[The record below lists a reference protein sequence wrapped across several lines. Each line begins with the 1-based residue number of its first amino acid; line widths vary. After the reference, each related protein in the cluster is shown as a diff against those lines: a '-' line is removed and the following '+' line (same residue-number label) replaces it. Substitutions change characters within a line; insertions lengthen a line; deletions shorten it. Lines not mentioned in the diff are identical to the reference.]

1 VRVTLI
7 RILIARRVV
16 VVVVTRGVARIFAT
30 VRIVVIVASM
40 RVVRVVV
47 YVVVVAGCA
56 SRYKGKGKV
65 KVCV

>member
-1 VRVTLI
+1 MRVTLI

-16 VVVVTRGVARIFAT
+16 VVTRGVARIFAT
-30 VRIVVIVASM
+30 VRVVVIVASM

-56 SRYKGKGKV
+56 SRYKGKV
-65 KVCV
+65 KV